1 MPNNTVYKKYQ
12 GKCDYSYTLGAFPTI
27 ELLKNKPEHVIKVLI
42 HPDMDSAEQLSILTD
57 LCGKNGIDLV
67 TSKAE
72 VERLRDKENIFCIG
86 LFNKYNGK
94 LNDSK
99 GHIVLVNPG
108 DMGNLGT
115 IIRTAIGFG
124 FNDLAIIEPAAD
136 IFNPK
141 VVRAS
146 MGALFQLRFRRYE
159 SFDEYALENKDRT
172 FYPFML
178 KGATDLQTL
187 KRDTDEKFALIFGNE
202 ATGLPD
208 EFAEKGKSILIRHE
222 KTIDSLNLSMAC
234 GIALYEF
241 AK

>member
-1 MPNNTVYKKYQ
+1 MPNNAVYKKYQ
-12 GKCDYSYTLGAFPTI
+12 SKCDYSYTLGAFPTI
-27 ELLKNKPEHVIKVLI
+27 ELLKNKPDKVIKVLI
-42 HPDMDSAEQLSILTD
+42 HPDMNSEEQLNILTK
-57 LCGKNGIDLV
+57 LCDNNGIPLI

-86 LFNKYNGK
+86 IFNKYDEK
-94 LNDSK
+94 LADSK
-99 GHIVLVNPG
+99 GHVVLVNPG

-115 IIRTAIGFG
+115 IIRTSIGFG
-124 FNDLAIIEPAAD
+124 INDLAIIEPAAD

-146 MGALFQLRFRRYE
+146 MGALFQLRFRRYQSFEEYE
-159 SFDEYALENKDRT
+159 SGNKGRSL
-172 FYPFML
+172 YPFML
-178 KGATDLQTL
+178 KGATDLQKLT
-187 KRDTDEKFALIFGNE
+187 RDKNEKYALIFGNE

-208 EFAEKGKSILIRHE
+208 EFADKGTGILIRHE

-241 AK
+241 TK

>member
-1 MPNNTVYKKYQ
+1 MPNNAVYKKYQ
-12 GKCDYSYTLGAFPTI
+12 SKCDYSYTLGAFPTI
-27 ELLKNKPEHVIKVLI
+27 ELLKNKPDKVIKVLI
-42 HPDMDSAEQLSILTD
+42 HPDMNSEEQLNILTK
-57 LCGKNGIDLV
+57 LCDNNGIPLI

-86 LFNKYNGK
+86 IFNKYDEK
-94 LNDSK
+94 LADSK
-99 GHIVLVNPG
+99 GHVVLVNPG

-115 IIRTAIGFG
+115 IIRTSIGFG
-124 FNDLAIIEPAAD
+124 INDLAIIEPAAD

-146 MGALFQLRFRRYE
+146 MGALFQLRFRRYQSFEEYE
-159 SFDEYALENKDRT
+159 SGNRGRSL
-172 FYPFML
+172 YPFML
-178 KGATDLQTL
+178 KGATDLQKLT
-187 KRDTDEKFALIFGNE
+187 RDKNEKYALIFGNE

-208 EFAEKGKSILIRHE
+208 EFADKGTGILIRHE

-241 AK
+241 TK